1 MHELQLLATCAAFG
15 RAAHDRASVI
25 VEPEHFAAD
34 LTRRTFRAMAL
45 PDVTDDAGN
54 YQFGAVAAHMG
65 GTYSDA
71 LAWLMDLDGHGYDFA
86 GLEHYA
92 RSVRRA
98 AQLRELKALCAHT
111 AAAIDAADRDATPAG
126 IADTLIEQALTI
138 GESRTAT
145 TARHIREGMRAMNEE
160 LRRRYVERDMAPRG
174 FQSGLKAL
182 DALVTFEPGH
192 VVLVG
197 ASSGHGKTAFLT
209 HLFDASGGQKCS
221 VLGVTCEVPEVDLL
235 MRTMASA
242 TGVNSR
248 AMSTGHFEGEDVTR
262 IGAAMVQRRDRDA
275 YILDAPATTVA
286 AIEREVRRT
295 VRRPGNRD
303 AVAVLFVD
311 YLQLI
316 RPTERHGNREQ
327 DVAEVADALL
337 ELTKRHNLVTVVAAQ
352 LNRAGAAR
360 SDKRPV
366 SSDLRESSRMEH
378 NASVVLMLYRPALH
392 GEDRAGEH
400 ACEVIVRKN
409 RKGPLGTANV
419 IFKPET
425 NRWTDVERRFG

>member
-15 RAAHDRASVI
+15 RTAYDRASVI
-25 VEPEHFAAD
+25 VLPEQFAEDMA
-34 LTRRTFRAMAL
+34 RRAFRAMAL

-65 GTYSDA
+65 GAYSDA
-71 LAWLMDLDGHGYDFA
+71 LSWLMELDGHGYDLA

-92 RSVRRA
+92 RLVRRA
-98 AQLRELKALCAHT
+98 AQLRDLKALCART
-111 AAAIDAADRDATPAG
+111 SAAIDAADRDATAAD
-126 IADTLIEQALTI
+126 IADGLIEQALAI
-138 GESRTAT
+138 GESRTAA
-145 TARHIREGMRAMNEE
+145 TARHIREGMKAMNDEF
-160 LRRRYVERDMAPRG
+160 RRRYETRDMAPRG
-174 FQSGLKAL
+174 FQSGLKAV

-192 VVLVG
+192 LFLVG

-209 HLFDASGGQKCS
+209 HLFDSAGGQNCS
-221 VLGVTCEVPEVDLL
+221 VLGVTCEVPEIDLL
-235 MRTMASA
+235 MRAMAGA
-242 TGVNSR
+242 TGIDSR
-248 AMSTGHFEGEDVTR
+248 AMGTGHFEGEDVAR
-262 IGAAMVQRRDRDA
+262 IRMAMLQRRDRDA
-275 YILDAPATTVA
+275 YILDAPATTVS

-295 VRRPGNRD
+295 IRRPGNRN

-337 ELTKRHNLVTVVAAQ
+337 ELTKRHDLVTVVAAQ

-366 SSDLRESSRMEH
+366 SSDLRESSRAEH
-378 NASVVLMLYRPALH
+378 NASAVLMLYRPALH
-392 GEDRAGEH
+392 GEDGASET

-409 RKGPLGTANV
+409 RKGPLGTAV
-419 IFKPET
+419 VTFKPET
-425 NRWTDVERRFG
+425 NKWADVERRFS